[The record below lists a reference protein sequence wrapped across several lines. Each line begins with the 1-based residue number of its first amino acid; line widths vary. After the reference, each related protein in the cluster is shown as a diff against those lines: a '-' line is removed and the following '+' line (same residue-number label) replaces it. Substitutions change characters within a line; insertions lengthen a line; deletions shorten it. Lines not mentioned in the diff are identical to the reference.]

1 MAARHRRQR
10 LRTPRDARK
19 LGSVLSVEA
28 VDLVDSAARRIA
40 QKLADLAALHAA
52 LGEADPSLLPFDRLD
67 DSALRAL
74 ESRLGVTL
82 PAAYRAFARHV
93 GTTGAGPDLGLAGP
107 GILPAAEERE
117 GAVAPD
123 PRRPF
128 PLDAAWHPLDDD
140 GAPRPFAAAAEAAAA
155 GHALDGTL
163 RLTEL
168 GDGCFTFLVLAGP
181 RAGEVWED
189 LSAEGGPIQPVA
201 PLLPWY
207 EAWVD
212 ELLVDGLVEAMRRA
226 MPPGQTSPADETLQR
241 WGALLEQRARPA
253 APDEAAAQRG
263 DDAGAGSASAS
274 DEPPRDARALAAQA
288 LWKLYQG
295 RLDEAR
301 ALIAELDELPPD
313 EAEQLPEGMCEA
325 LTLWSH
331 AAAAADALDPTP
343 AAAERLMTHPSWRVR
358 RLLAQSPATPA
369 LALGWLAADARLEV
383 RCAVAANPAATPE
396 VLREVRAAATALW
409 RTRADHPE
417 ALFALDLLAR
427 HPNLPAEEL
436 SQLAGWVEAWP
447 AHRTAAWVVRA
458 VAYNPSTPPSLLA
471 RLARHPHP
479 CVREAVAQRRDA
491 TEPTLN
497 ALAGD
502 PDPTVR
508 EAVAANP
515 FTSLAELPALAADP
529 AERVRYRVAG
539 RRDLPA
545 ALQRQL
551 AGDFA
556 TSVLLAL
563 GEREHLDP
571 EAAEL
576 LALRPPI
583 ILPGEEDDILHDGP
597 YQAVAPAE
605 PPSPEELFD
614 SASDPHPT
622 ADGSLNELAAHRA
635 RRSRRDSG
643 ERSAVNPAAPRLD
656 LEILPPTESR
666 LPAEETAFDRRRGAA
681 LVTLVTA
688 RAVTHPGYPAPLLAP
703 LLAPLRAW
711 LASADAS
718 AALPAPAHAAGNL
731 DDLIGY
737 AGAAHPWLEKDAM
750 RILVHSTYA
759 PARARLASHPLL
771 PAPIVA
777 LLLEDPSPLVQKKLA
792 LRGDAAL
799 PITLLEAWAV
809 SDEVESRIAAA
820 CSPHASASVLA
831 ALARDPQAF
840 VRRAVAANPAA
851 SDELVAALA
860 RDPDADVRRAL
871 TWRPTLAPELV
882 AQLADDASEDV
893 RAWAAWRAAR
903 DRRGGV

>member
-1 MAARHRRQR
+1 M
-10 LRTPRDARK
+10 LP
-19 LGSVLSVEA
+19 VEA
-28 VDLVDSAARRIA
+28 VDSADSAARRIA
-40 QKLADLAALHAA
+40 QKLADLAALHTA
-52 LGEADPSLLPFDRLD
+52 LGEADPALLPFERLD
-67 DSALRAL
+67 DVALRAL
-74 ESRLGVTL
+74 ESRLGVAL

-107 GILPAAEERE
+107 GLIPPGRDGEDGDGDRAA
-117 GAVAPD
+117 APD

-140 GAPRPFAAAAEAAAA
+140 GSPRPLAAEAAA
-155 GHALDGTL
+155 GHFLDGTL
-163 RLTEL
+163 LLTEL
-168 GDGCFTFLVLAGP
+168 GDGCFTFLVLSGP
-181 RAGEVWED
+181 HAGEVWEE
-189 LSAEGGPIQPVA
+189 LSAEGGPIQPVG

-241 WGALLEQRARPA
+241 WGALLDRRAAPDPA
-253 APDEAAAQRG
+253 APQ
-263 DDAGAGSASAS
+263 DDDDYD
-274 DEPPRDARALAAQA
+274 DEPHRDGRALAAQA

-295 RLDEAR
+295 RLDEAHD
-301 ALIAELDELPPD
+301 LIALLDELPAD
-313 EAEQLPEGMCEA
+313 EAEALPEGMCEA

-331 AAAAADALDPTP
+331 ADDAASALDPFP
-343 AAAERLMTHPSWRVR
+343 AAERLMIHPSWRIR
-358 RLLAQSPATPA
+358 RLLAQNPATPA
-369 LALGWLAADARLEV
+369 LALGWLAGDGRLEV
-383 RCAVAANPAATPE
+383 RCAVAANPAASPD
-396 VLREVRAAATALW
+396 VLREVRTAATALW
-409 RTRADHPE
+409 RSRADHPE

-436 SQLAGWVEAWP
+436 GQLAGWVEAWP
-447 AHRTAAWVVRA
+447 AHRTAAWVVRG
-458 VAYNPSTPPSLLA
+458 VAFNPATPPSLLA

-497 ALAGD
+497 ALAAD
-502 PDPTVR
+502 PDATVR

-529 AERVRYRVAG
+529 IERVRYRVAA
-539 RRDLPA
+539 RYDLPA

-571 EAAEL
+571 AAAEL
-576 LALRPPI
+576 LALRPPV
-583 ILPGEEDDILHDGP
+583 ILPGEEDDIVHDGP
-597 YQAVAPAE
+597 YEATAAVAP
-605 PPSPEELFD
+605 PSSDELLD
-614 SASDPHPT
+614 SAAAPHPA
-622 ADGSLNELAAHRA
+622 ADGSVNELAAHRA

-656 LEILPPTESR
+656 LEILPPSDRR
-666 LPAEETAFDRRRGAA
+666 LPAEENAFDRRRGAA

-718 AALPAPAHAAGNL
+718 AALPAGHPAGNL
-731 DDLIGY
+731 DDLIAY
-737 AGAAHPWLEKDAM
+737 ACAAHPWLEKDAM

-771 PAPIVA
+771 PAAIVA

-809 SDEVESRIAAA
+809 SEEVESRIAAA
-820 CSPHASASVLA
+820 SSPHASPSVLA
-831 ALARDPQAF
+831 ALARDPEPF
-840 VRRAVAANPAA
+840 VRRAVAANPAS
-851 SDELVAALA
+851 SDELAAGLA
-860 RDPDADVRRAL
+860 RDPEAEVRRAL
-871 TWRPTLAPELV
+871 TWRPALPAALV
-882 AQLADDASEDV
+882 AQLTSDASEDV
-893 RAWAAWRAAR
+893 RAWATWREAR
-903 DRRGGV
+903 DRRGGPGR